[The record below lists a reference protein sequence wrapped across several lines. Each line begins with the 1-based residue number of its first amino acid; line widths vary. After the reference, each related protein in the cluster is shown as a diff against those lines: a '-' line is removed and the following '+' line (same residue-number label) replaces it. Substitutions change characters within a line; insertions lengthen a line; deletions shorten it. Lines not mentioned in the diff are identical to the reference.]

1 MSDVVEP
8 ATDGG
13 VRKVVTDRYVA
24 PLLTVS
30 FATSMAQLLQAAVL
44 GKQVF
49 DITGR
54 TIDLGL
60 LGLAEFLP
68 AAMLVL
74 VTGALADRVNRKRI
88 AIAGYAG
95 ELACALAL
103 MFYARSDP
111 TAVWPLFA
119 IAFAFGAFRAF
130 AMPAERSMSP
140 MVAPDGQLSRV
151 IALKSSVFTAAAI
164 LGPALSGF
172 LYDIEPW
179 VAYAT
184 GAALMALG
192 LGVAFLLRFRRV
204 PAPPAPDDKPS
215 LHHAMEGLRFIRRTP
230 ILLAAI
236 SLDLFAVLFG
246 GAVALLPSIAEDRL
260 HVGDV
265 AYGWLRASAGMG
277 AAAMAIL
284 LAFRPIRRH
293 VGHKLLLVVFIF
305 GAATVVLGV
314 THSYAIA
321 FVSLF
326 LLSGV
331 DMVSVF
337 IRSTLVPLVTPD
349 EKRGRVLAVES
360 VFIGASNELGA
371 FESGVA
377 SAVVGTGL
385 AVAGGGVITMGV
397 AAVWGVVFPS
407 LRDVDRFEDLEAE
420 YGYLAPAPDERPPDD
435 AVGAI
440 AEASALEAD
449 RANP

>member
-1 MSDVVEP
+1 
-8 ATDGG
+8 
-13 VRKVVTDRYVA
+13 
-24 PLLTVS
+24 
-30 FATSMAQLLQAAVL
+30 
-44 GKQVF
+44 
-49 DITGR
+49 
-54 TIDLGL
+54 
-60 LGLAEFLP
+60 
-68 AAMLVL
+68 
-74 VTGALADRVNRKRI
+74 
-88 AIAGYAG
+88 
-95 ELACALAL
+95 
-103 MFYARSDP
+103 
-111 TAVWPLFA
+111 
-119 IAFAFGAFRAF
+119 
-130 AMPAERSMSP
+130 
-140 MVAPDGQLSRV
+140 
-151 IALKSSVFTAAAI
+151 LKSSVFTAAAI

-172 LYDIEPW
+172 LYDIDVW

-184 GAALMALG
+184 GAALMTIG
-192 LGVAFLLRFRRV
+192 LGTAFLLRFRRV

-265 AYGWLRASAGMG
+265 AYGWLRAAAGMG

-284 LAFRPIRRH
+284 LAFRPVRRH
-293 VGHKLLLVVFIF
+293 VGRKLLIVVGIF

-321 FVSLF
+321 FISLF
-326 LLSGV
+326 VLSGV

-385 AVAGGGVITMGV
+385 AVAGGGVMTMGV
-397 AAVWGVVFPS
+397 AAVWAVVFPS

-420 YGYLAPAPDERPPDD
+420 YGYLAPAPDERPPDG